1 MEKRSKIPQHVQVP
15 HDLGNQNKE
24 IKINPTDYLIYGYM
38 RQFMDKFTYRTFV
51 SIRRLA
57 EKANVSI
64 NTVQSSI
71 KKLKEAGEI
80 KVLDEKKGRSN
91 IYEIQKTGKYF
102 EKFTCEFLNF
112 KELAA
117 EEKGILMAMQQYTD
131 TSDGQFAVTTK
142 SKEELAFK
150 MHIGTKALT
159 RVFKQLEDK
168 GILVTSSTPIIDRVT
183 GLRKTARYIDLALI
197 CQAMLFLNKKVDE
210 QGEQINMHDK
220 QLEQHSEDIK
230 NLKKELMRLKQEN
243 ERLMKKIT
251 VEDTKFKFE

>member
-1 MEKRSKIPQHVQVP
+1 
-15 HDLGNQNKE
+15 
-24 IKINPTDYLIYGYM
+24 
-38 RQFMDKFTYRTFV
+38 
-51 SIRRLA
+51 
-57 EKANVSI
+57 
-64 NTVQSSI
+64 
-71 KKLKEAGEI
+71 
-80 KVLDEKKGRSN
+80 
-91 IYEIQKTGKYF
+91 
-102 EKFTCEFLNF
+102 
-112 KELAA
+112 
-117 EEKGILMAMQQYTD
+117 
-131 TSDGQFAVTTK
+131 
-142 SKEELAFK
+142 